1 MERPSGPPR
10 LALTGNKPNW
20 RERAAQKAAEE
31 AAGGSHVPRA
41 APPPETAAVES
52 QPLKKSTGY
61 VPPAKRGEA
70 PRGRAEIEQSSMSR
84 DESSGGDVTTKW
96 RAREPS
102 GRDGSP
108 ADTPTSRFSDSI
120 RRRPES
126 GLKEQSLADGP
137 GLPKSGTSAP
147 SKDSSAPAG
156 SDSSAAGRP
165 APGKYIPVH
174 LRNKGT

>member
-10 LALTGNKPNW
+10 LALTGNKPTW

-31 AAGGSHVPRA
+31 AAGGSQVPRA
-41 APPPETAAVES
+41 APPPETTAAES

-61 VPPAKRGEA
+61 VPPAKRGEV
-70 PRGRAEIEQSSMSR
+70 PRGRAETEQSSMPR
-84 DESSGGDVTTKW
+84 DESSGGDVTAKW
-96 RAREPS
+96 RAREGS

-108 ADTPTSRFSDSI
+108 ADKPVPRFTDSI

-126 GLKEQSLADGP
+126 GLKEQPLTDGP
-137 GLPKSGTSAP
+137 GLSKSGTSTP
-147 SKDSSAPAG
+147 LKDSSAPTG
-156 SDSSAAGRP
+156 SDSSAAGKP

>member
-10 LALTGNKPNW
+10 LALTGNKPTW

-31 AAGGSHVPRA
+31 AAGGSQVPRA
-41 APPPETAAVES
+41 APPSETATVES
-52 QPLKKSTGY
+52 QLLKKSTGY
-61 VPPAKRGEA
+61 VPPARRGEA
-70 PRGRAEIEQSSMSR
+70 PRGRAETEQSSMPR
-84 DESSGGDVTTKW
+84 DESSGGDVTAKW

-108 ADTPTSRFSDSI
+108 ADKPMPRFTDSI
-120 RRRPES
+120 RRRVEPS
-126 GLKEQSLADGP
+126 LKEHSLTDGP
-137 GLPKSGTSAP
+137 GLSKSGISAP
-147 SKDSSAPAG
+147 QKDSSAPAG
-156 SDSSAAGRP
+156 SDSSAAGKP